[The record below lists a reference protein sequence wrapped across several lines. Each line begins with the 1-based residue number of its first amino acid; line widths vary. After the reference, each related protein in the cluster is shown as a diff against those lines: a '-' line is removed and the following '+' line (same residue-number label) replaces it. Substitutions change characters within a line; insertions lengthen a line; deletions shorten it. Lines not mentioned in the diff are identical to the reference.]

1 MLVNHCS
8 GSYCLPRPE
17 NCSMAFHNHLSDIM
31 LIIIHFLF
39 PPFHRIIKISLRH
52 KEYKIS
58 EDAANQLHLLLFTA
72 FGDNLLGPA
81 NPYVSRIR
89 NYYIKEFLI
98 KIDRNDTRLV
108 SLKKF
113 IKQQILNLHE
123 NKLYRQ
129 LIVQIDVDAL

>member
-1 MLVNHCS
+1 MREYKVLYNQDAKER
-8 GSYCLPRPE
+8 GFNFKLANE
-17 NCSMAFHNHLSDIM
+17 NNLDVWKIYIQSSDFDGNPNIQNQM
-31 LIIIHFLF
+31 
-39 PPFHRIIKISLRH
+39 

-89 NYYIKEFLI
+89 NYYIKEFLV
-98 KIDRNDTRLV
+98 KIDRNDSRLA

-113 IKQQILNLHE
+113 IKQQIAKLYE
-123 NKLYRQ
+123 NKLYSQ